1 MPAAIPSI
9 LIIFMELVSNYRVA
23 HRLSFVV
30 SKAISNSGRMKLG
43 YGPFEAVAPVLVA
56 AEHVKARE
64 ARAEQHVS
72 PRLGGR
78 GSAANRF
85 VERVAHRVGDAA
97 RLECRGKRR
106 AGLADEQGVRN
117 PRSDPSGEASQ
128 VAPF

>member
-1 MPAAIPSI
+1 MRIRASAWMPAAIPSI

-72 PRLGGR
+72 PRLGRRRTPGMPRQAPGR
-78 GSAANRF
+78 S
-85 VERVAHRVGDAA
+85 
-97 RLECRGKRR
+97 RR
-106 AGLADEQGVRN
+106 
-117 PRSDPSGEASQ
+117 
-128 VAPF
+128 